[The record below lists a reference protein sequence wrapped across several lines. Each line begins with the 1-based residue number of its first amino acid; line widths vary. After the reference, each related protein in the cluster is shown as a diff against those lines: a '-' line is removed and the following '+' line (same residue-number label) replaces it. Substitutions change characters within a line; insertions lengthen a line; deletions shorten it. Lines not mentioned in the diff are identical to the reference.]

1 MSAEVQEAI
10 KHCHTGQRSRDGN
23 DWYHMRGERE
33 LETGDDGRWAPSG
46 RSEGG
51 TEGR

>member
-1 MSAEVQEAI
+1 MQAKGLEM
-10 KHCHTGQRSRDGN
+10 GRN
-23 DWYHMRGERE
+23 DWYHMGGERE

-46 RSEGG
+46 RSGGG